1 MTRENYTVG
10 DYLLDRL
17 HELGLTELF
26 GVPGDYNL
34 HFLDTVIDHKEDIKW
49 VGNSNELNAAYAAD
63 AYARMRGIGALL
75 TTFGVGEL
83 SALNGIAGAY
93 TESAPVVHIVGAP
106 TKVLQHSGKALH
118 HSLGDGDF
126 KHFYRMSA
134 EISSAVAD
142 LEIADATFEIDRVLR
157 TVMHTRKPGY
167 IMLAHDVA
175 KAPAFPPSEPLRPI
189 EVTSNEQA
197 ENAFEK
203 ALTENLKGKTV
214 SVLADVLVH
223 RYGYR
228 EHFNKFLDSTDLPF
242 ATLSWGK
249 SLANEDNENF
259 VGIYAG
265 AASKQN
271 VLDAVEGA
279 DVLITA
285 GVQFTDNTTAGFSQQ
300 IDEDTRVNIG
310 RMEVSI
316 GEEVFA
322 PITMDRALDI
332 VERVVTGNE
341 DVKAADFSPADPV
354 KTEVEISDAPLTSDQ
369 LWAQVINAL
378 TNPTNVLAEQGTSF
392 FGMSAMRL
400 PENSQFIGQPMWG
413 SIGYTLPATLG
424 AGLADRSRRPILLI
438 GDGSAQM
445 SAQEL
450 GTILRQ
456 EVPAVMFLVEND
468 GYTVERAIHGETAE
482 YNDIAAWDWQHAIK
496 FFGGK
501 EDKTMVFDVHTS
513 AELDEA
519 LKQTLENQDKFVL
532 IEVHTQQMDIP
543 ESLRAVAENL

>member
-17 HELGLTELF
+17 HELGVTELF

-34 HFLDTVIDHKEDIKW
+34 HFLDTVIDHKDDIKW
-49 VGNSNELNAAYAAD
+49 VGTSNELNAAYAAD
-63 AYARMRGIGALL
+63 SYARLRGVSALL

-83 SALNGIAGAY
+83 SAINGIAGAY

-106 TKVLQHSGKALH
+106 AKPLQAAGKALH

-134 EISSAVAD
+134 EVSSAAAD
-142 LEIADATFEIDRVLR
+142 LEVATATFEIDRVLR
-157 TVMHTRKPGY
+157 TVMHTKKPGY

-175 KAPAFPPSEPLRPI
+175 KAPAFPPSAPLSAI
-189 EVTSNEQA
+189 EIVSNPDA
-197 ENAFEK
+197 EKAFEE
-203 ALTENLKGKTV
+203 ALRANLSGKTV
-214 SVLADVLVH
+214 SVLGDVMVH
-223 RYGYR
+223 RWGYR
-228 EHFNKFLDSTDLPF
+228 EDFNKFLENTELPF

-249 SLANEDNENF
+249 SLANEDNPNF

-271 VLDAVEGA
+271 VIDAVEGA

-285 GVQFTDNTTAGFSQQ
+285 GVQFTDNTTAGFSQN
-300 IDEDTRVNIG
+300 INEDTRVNIG
-310 RMEVSI
+310 RMEISI
-316 GEEVFA
+316 GDQLFA
-322 PITMDRALDI
+322 PIAMDRAFDI
-332 VERVVTGNE
+332 VERVIKE
-341 DVKAADFSPADPV
+341 ESAKAVEFTPADPV
-354 KTEVEISDAPLTSDQ
+354 KNEVELSDEPLTSDQ

-378 TNPTNVLAEQGTSF
+378 TNPTNVLAEQGTSY
-392 FGMSAMRL
+392 FGMSSMRL

-456 EVPAVMFLVEND
+456 EIPAVMFLVENN
-468 GYTVERAIHGETAE
+468 GYTVERAIHGEEAE
-482 YNDIAAWDWQHAIK
+482 YNDIAQWNWQHALD
-496 FFGGK
+496 FFGGNP
-501 EDKTMVFDVHTS
+501 DKTMLFDVRTS
-513 AELDEA
+513 NELHEA
-519 LKQTLENQDKFVL
+519 LQQTLENQDKFVL
-532 IEVHTQQMDIP
+532 IEVHTHQADIP